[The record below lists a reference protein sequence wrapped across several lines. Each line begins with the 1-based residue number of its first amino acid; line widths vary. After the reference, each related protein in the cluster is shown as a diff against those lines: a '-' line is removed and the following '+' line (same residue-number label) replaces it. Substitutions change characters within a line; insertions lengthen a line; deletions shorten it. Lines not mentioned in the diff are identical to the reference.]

1 MEIQPFHNY
10 SNSLIP
16 LPPLGPE
23 VAPSDSQEV
32 RSFADELGSRISNP
46 EANSSDTDANSPGIF
61 NLASPDP
68 SIATNTRELT
78 GMLDRQSGSPE
89 VRNDYEEELMQA
101 CREVEGFLL
110 GILLKNTGSDFG
122 GSELFKETSESS
134 FYNEMFFYELAQSI
148 GTNPPGIGI
157 ADRLYDDII
166 MNADSELDRMV

>member
-23 VAPSDSQEV
+23 VAPPESQEV
-32 RSFADELGSRISNP
+32 RSFADEMRSRITNP
-46 EANSSDTDANSPGIF
+46 EADSSDTDVHSPGIF
-61 NLASPDP
+61 DLASPDP
-68 SIATNTRELT
+68 SIATNIREFR
-78 GMLDRQSGSPE
+78 GNLDLQSGSPE
-89 VRNDYEEELMQA
+89 VRNDYEKELMQA

-110 GILLKNTGSDFG
+110 GILLKNIGGDFG
-122 GSELFKETSESS
+122 GSELFKETGESS

-157 ADRLYDDII
+157 ADRLYNDII
-166 MNADSELDRMV
+166 MNADSASDPKV

>member
-23 VAPSDSQEV
+23 VPSPVSREV
-32 RSFADELGSRISNP
+32 RAFADELRSRISSP
-46 EANSSDTDANSPGIF
+46 EANSSDTDTNSLGIFDLAHPNPSIVTNSRELPGI
-61 NLASPDP
+61 LESL
-68 SIATNTRELT
+68 SGNT
-78 GMLDRQSGSPE
+78 E

-110 GILLKNTGSDFG
+110 GILLKNIGRDFG

-134 FYNEMFFYELAQSI
+134 FYNEMFFYELAKSI

-166 MNADSELDRMV
+166 MKADAALDPIV